1 MLLKQCDWPPSS
13 HNCSI
18 INDNSVFEM
27 IILPELEYPLVCVGV
42 SKSFGGNGLKLEL
55 INTNSG
61 TKKSIF
67 NEFHVHFFE
76 PVYMTKIETF
86 DIIMIETIKQKTSQ
100 VSCHLNFIVYEQKL
114 HISHLKQR
122 LRITIIKLI
131 FVITYYC

>member
-61 TKKSIF
+61 T
-67 NEFHVHFFE
+67 
-76 PVYMTKIETF
+76 MKIDF
-86 DIIMIETIKQKTSQ
+86 
-100 VSCHLNFIVYEQKL
+100 
-114 HISHLKQR
+114 
-122 LRITIIKLI
+122 
-131 FVITYYC
+131 